1 MRREWRDAFS
11 GCPLRPV
18 ADRPILAASSC
29 SFTPVMD
36 HATGTMQH
44 EALQRVLGV
53 ARLLGASADLDRVLQ
68 VIIDAVR
75 DILEADR
82 ATVFL
87 YDASNSELYTRV
99 AHGLADEGE
108 GDAGGAAGPGSA
120 GERLREEPRGIRFPV
135 THGLA
140 GEAARTRRIIN
151 VPDAYADPRFNREV
165 DRQTGFRTRSIL
177 SIPLLA
183 FDGELIGVT
192 QVLNKRGRPFD
203 EADEQIA
210 TALAAQAAVA
220 IKRSKLI
227 EDQLKRQKLERDL
240 QLARQIQQQTNPRAI
255 PVVAG
260 FDLAAW
266 NEPAEETGGDAY
278 DIIGL
283 SGSGDQIEIVD
294 TRTASERAVLM
305 IADATGHGIGPA
317 LMATSVRSMLR
328 MAVRVGTKLEPI
340 IRQLNHQVCQ
350 DVPSGRFVTCWVGM
364 IDNRRSELKYF
375 SAGQAP
381 LLHFHAATGC
391 ADVIEADEM
400 PFGIDDQWPDVNVN
414 RRALAPGDLFL
425 VISDGFFE
433 SIGPEGGQW
442 GTERAIEVVRKHRDG
457 SAEQI
462 TKALRAAVEQFTQG
476 QPAADDRT
484 IIVIKRTT

>member
-1 MRREWRDAFS
+1 
-11 GCPLRPV
+11 
-18 ADRPILAASSC
+18 
-29 SFTPVMD
+29 MD
-36 HATGTMQH
+36 HATGTMQQ

-87 YDASNSELYTRV
+87 YDPPHAELYTRV
-99 AHGLADEGE
+99 AHGLADEG
-108 GDAGGAAGPGSA
+108 AAAAGPEAGGVAALGAGPEAA
-120 GERLREEPRGIRFPV
+120 GEQPPPTREEPRGIRFPV

-183 FDGELIGVT
+183 FDGELIGVV
-192 QVLNKRGRPFD
+192 QVLNKRGRAFD
-203 EADEQIA
+203 DADEQIA

-220 IKRSKLI
+220 IKRGKLM

-240 QLARQIQQQTNPRAI
+240 QLARQIQQQTNPRTI

-283 SGSGDQIEIVD
+283 SGSGDQAKIVD
-294 TRTASERAVLM
+294 SRTASERAVLM

-340 IRQLNHQVCQ
+340 IRQLNRQVCQ
-350 DVPSGRFVTCWVGM
+350 DVPSGRFVTCWIGL
-364 IDNRRSELKYF
+364 IDHNGPELTFF

-381 LLHFHAATGC
+381 LLHFHAATGR
-391 ADVIEADEM
+391 ADIIEADEM
-400 PFGIDDQWPDVNVN
+400 PFGIDDEWSDVKAS
-414 RRALAPGDLFL
+414 RRTLAPGDLFL
-425 VISDGFFE
+425 VVSDGFFE
-433 SIGPEGGQW
+433 SIGPAPGSGQW
-442 GTERAIEVVRKHRDG
+442 GTERAIEVVKSHRED
-457 SAEQI
+457 SAETI
-462 TKALRAAVEQFTQG
+462 TKALRAAVEQFTRG

-484 IIVIKRTT
+484 IIVIKRAT

>member
-1 MRREWRDAFS
+1 
-11 GCPLRPV
+11 
-18 ADRPILAASSC
+18 
-29 SFTPVMD
+29 MD
-36 HATGTMQH
+36 HATGTMQQ

-87 YDASNSELYTRV
+87 YDPPHAELYTRV

-108 GDAGGAAGPGSA
+108 AEAGGVAAPGAGPAAAREQPPST
-120 GERLREEPRGIRFPV
+120 REEPRGIRFSV

-140 GEAARTRRIIN
+140 GEAARTQRIIN

-183 FDGELIGVT
+183 FDGELIGVV

-203 EADEQIA
+203 DADEQVA

-240 QLARQIQQQTNPRAI
+240 QLARQIQQQTNPRTI

-283 SGSGDQIEIVD
+283 SGSGDQAKIVD
-294 TRTASERAVLM
+294 ARTASERAVLM

-340 IRQLNHQVCQ
+340 IRQLNRQVCQ
-350 DVPSGRFVTCWVGM
+350 DVPSGRFVTCWIGL
-364 IDNRRSELKYF
+364 IDDRGPELTFF

-381 LLHFHAATGC
+381 LLHFHAATGR
-391 ADVIEADEM
+391 ADIIEANEM
-400 PFGIDDQWPDVNVN
+400 PFGIDDEWSDVTAS
-414 RRALAPGDLFL
+414 RRTLAPGDLFL
-425 VISDGFFE
+425 VVSDGFFE
-433 SIGPEGGQW
+433 SIGPPGAEGGQW
-442 GTERAIEVVRKHRDG
+442 GTERAIEVVRRHRED
-457 SAEQI
+457 SAETI
-462 TKALRAAVEQFTQG
+462 TKALRAAVEQFTRG
-476 QPAADDRT
+476 QLAADDRT
-484 IIVIKRTT
+484 IIVIKRTG